1 MKTVRQL
8 QPPRASRLPAKLSGV
23 KKSNDARIMG
33 AIAFTGELD
42 PDLSGAAVAL
52 RKAGFEL
59 TMMPER
65 FRSYL
70 AHPDDYFMEAS
81 IAGTQD
87 DKSIR
92 AIMNQI
98 NAIVDRFKGYCWE
111 CGPILSDHVPF
122 EDLFVSREVKPR
134 DH

>member
-1 MKTVRQL
+1 
-8 QPPRASRLPAKLSGV
+8 
-23 KKSNDARIMG
+23 MG
-33 AIAFTGELD
+33 AIAFTGDLD
-42 PDLSGAAVAL
+42 PDLSAAAVAL
-52 RKAGFEL
+52 RRAGFEL
-59 TMMPER
+59 TMMPEK

-70 AHPDDYFMEAS
+70 THPDDYFMEAS

-87 DKSIR
+87 DKSIS

-98 NAIVDRFKGYCWE
+98 NAIVDRYKGYCWE

-122 EDLFVSREVKPR
+122 EGLFDSREVKPR